1 MIMVLRK
8 RHKRRKQRC
17 VVLASRL
24 LLVFVCTCVCVC
36 GWVRMCANRSDRD
49 AIVVSSLP
57 AYPATLWQK
66 RAKKRVNKNR
76 FSFLTTHSHITYRI
90 FSLSLSLPFSL
101 CSLAIALTPPRYH
114 FWFGSSLAYASTCLH
129 YHCRLFFV
137 VSVLS
142 RSAQK
147 QEVGIGSG
155 RTSRSCALRRI

>member
-1 MIMVLRK
+1 
-8 RHKRRKQRC
+8 
-17 VVLASRL
+17 
-24 LLVFVCTCVCVC
+24 
-36 GWVRMCANRSDRD
+36 MCANRSDRD

-90 FSLSLSLPFSL
+90 FSLSLSPIFSL

-155 RTSRSCALRRI
+155 RTSRSCALRRISTHCAAQDVGRIFQPSVCVCLCVCVFVWKCVHIR

>member
-1 MIMVLRK
+1 MSSSLLGFCLYF
-8 RHKRRKQRC
+8 C
-17 VVLASRL
+17 VR
-24 LLVFVCTCVCVC
+24 VCVC

-49 AIVVSSLP
+49 AICCFVPDGIPCNVVTKESEKESKQKSL
-57 AYPATLWQK
+57 
-66 RAKKRVNKNR
+66 
-76 FSFLTTHSHITYRI
+76 FLPNDTQPHNISY
-90 FSLSLSLPFSL
+90 FLSLSLPLSL

>member
-90 FSLSLSLPFSL
+90 FSLSLSLSL
-101 CSLAIALTPPRYH
+101 SPSAPWRLLWLLRVIISGLALALLTLL
-114 FWFGSSLAYASTCLH
+114 LAYTIT
-129 YHCRLFFV
+129 V
-137 VSVLS
+137 VCFSVLS